1 MENNKITRLKLT
13 SAKDR
18 SATGNYIDEP
28 AALEIEDGPR
38 KGFDSVIYAVRRT
51 VMDATTGGIVP
62 AVYCLN
68 DNGGKFYPID
78 TVIGGDLY
86 FDEYGDG
93 NGQFSSRGIRYK
105 IRPLLPE
112 EKPQYI

>member
-1 MENNKITRLKLT
+1 MENEELPRLKLT

-18 SATGNYIDEP
+18 SVTGNYLGEP
-28 AALEIEDGPR
+28 AALEAEDGPR
-38 KGFDSVIYAVRRT
+38 KGFICPIYIVRRT
-51 VMDATTGGIVP
+51 VMDAVAGGMVP

-68 DNGGKFYPID
+68 DSGGRFYPID
-78 TVIGGDLY
+78 NVPGGDLY
-86 FDEYGDG
+86 FDVYGDG